1 MTCTLEIGH
10 IGASINI
17 RWMKSDRY
25 KASAD
30 RRPFLPTVMN
40 KIEKRRGLTSTS
52 TLENELTAVRSFVK
66 FAGKGLTMND
76 VTSKLII
83 GYERWLLKRGLKNNT
98 AACYLRSLR
107 AVLNRCGKDG
117 TSLFKKV
124 RTGTFPTEKRAV
136 DKATIRKIE
145 VVRLTPGSFPALARE
160 LYIFSI
166 MAMGMPFVDLAHL
179 KKSNVCDGHIVY
191 HRQKT
196 GKRIKVKIEPC
207 MQKIIDRHSNPDS
220 PYVFPLLKTGSERE
234 YASLLNRYNQALNKI
249 SVKAGLPQ
257 SLTSYTAR
265 HTWATTAYKN
275 GEPLAVI
282 SKALGHSS
290 PIVTLNYLK
299 EIDDEAVVRANR
311 MLIER
316 FNIF

>member
-1 MTCTLEIGH
+1 MTCTLEVGH

-17 RWMKSDRY
+17 RWMRSDRY
-25 KASAD
+25 YASAD
-30 RRPFLPTVMN
+30 KRSFLPTVLN
-40 KIEKRRGLTSTS
+40 EIEKRRGLTSTS
-52 TLENELTAVRSFVK
+52 TLENELTAIRSFIR
-66 FAGKGLTMND
+66 FAGKGITMGD
-76 VTSKLII
+76 ITPQLI
-83 GYERWLLKRGLKNNT
+83 GNYERWLIGKDIRKNT
-98 AACYLRSLR
+98 SACYLRSLR

-117 TSLFKKV
+117 TNLFKKV

-136 DKATIRKIE
+136 DKKTIRKIE
-145 VVRLTPGSFPALARE
+145 AVRLTPGTFPTLTRE

-179 KKSNVCDGHIVY
+179 KKSDVHDGHIIY

-207 MQKIIDRHSNPDS
+207 MQEIIDRYNDPES
-220 PYVFPLLKTGSERE
+220 PYLFPLLKTDSEKE
-234 YASLLNRYNQALNKI
+234 YASLLNRYNRTLNKI
-249 SVKAGLPQ
+249 SLKAGLPQ

-265 HTWATTAYKN
+265 HTWATTAYKT

-299 EIDDEAVVRANR
+299 ETDDKAVMLANS
-311 MLIER
+311 LILRE
-316 FNIF
+316 FNYL

>member
-76 VTSKLII
+76 VTPRLMI
-83 GYERWLLKRGLKNNT
+83 GFERWLLKRGLKNNT

-117 TSLFKKV
+117 TNLFKKV

-145 VVRLTPGSFPALARE
+145 AVQLNSGSFPALARE

-179 KKSNVCDGHIVY
+179 KKSNVCNGHIIY
-191 HRQKT
+191 H
-196 GKRIKVKIEPC
+196 
-207 MQKIIDRHSNPDS
+207 
-220 PYVFPLLKTGSERE
+220 
-234 YASLLNRYNQALNKI
+234 
-249 SVKAGLPQ
+249 
-257 SLTSYTAR
+257 
-265 HTWATTAYKN
+265 
-275 GEPLAVI
+275 
-282 SKALGHSS
+282 
-290 PIVTLNYLK
+290 
-299 EIDDEAVVRANR
+299 
-311 MLIER
+311 
-316 FNIF
+316 